1 MTGLIVSTIALMLL
15 LFTVVFDLR
24 SADDKCGLRA
34 IMAKKRD
41 VEPSPARHPPAE
53 EMGHARRFNLW
64 MVLPGA
70 ESADKAPDL
79 DQAAITDHLLEDI
92 YVHLS
97 RIGRDPYRD

>member
-1 MTGLIVSTIALMLL
+1 MTGIIVSTLALMLL

-41 VEPSPARHPPAE
+41 VEPSPARHAPAE